1 MAISCAVTVQL
12 IRFFVLAYY
21 AKFWVSLDTA
31 EIDVNENNVKMS
43 FSMVLV
49 LLWKYFFFHFCEKQ
63 QQPKMTN
70 LSIPARAVNAI
81 HCQFHHS
88 RKQISR
94 STSHIRTVY
103 TESALLLKNF
113 KI

>member
-12 IRFFVLAYY
+12 IGFFVMFVLAYY

-49 LLWKYFFFHFCEKQ
+49 LLWK
-63 QQPKMTN
+63 
-70 LSIPARAVNAI
+70 
-81 HCQFHHS
+81 
-88 RKQISR
+88 
-94 STSHIRTVY
+94 
-103 TESALLLKNF
+103 
-113 KI
+113 